1 MDTIYAALSPLIPSA
16 VIVVRISGSDAC
28 QVFDRLGI
36 KDLEPRKVYNSNYSG
51 SVRDDVLVTYFK
63 GPASY
68 TGEDV
73 VEISFHGNPLIISS
87 VFQDLERL
95 NFRGAEPG
103 EFTKRAFL
111 NGKMD
116 LTQAESVAELIDSKT
131 KKGIDYSFD
140 QLRGSMKQEINSL
153 RSLFINILTIV
164 EAHIDFP
171 EEDIAEAH
179 HEIVFKNL
187 NRLQIEVSQIIS
199 SYVSHKILR
208 DGFRISI
215 VGKPNTGKSS
225 LMNYLLKEDRAL
237 VSEVAGTTRDYIE
250 SSFVLGGVPI
260 SLVDTAGM
268 RFTDNAIEK
277 AGIDKTLELIED
289 ADLVI
294 VLLDSSRVLDAEDE
308 NVLSITNDLSR
319 IVVSNKCDT
328 QNVLTDIDVDCN
340 ISVKQG
346 TNMDLFIKLCENF
359 IAQSDAEMF
368 SKSVMVTERQKS
380 FFDQILE
387 SINRLCEY
395 TEIDFDVFEF
405 ELNSSLRLLSEITGM
420 SYTEDILSNIF
431 DSFCIG
437 K

>member
-1 MDTIYAALSPLIPSA
+1 METIYAALSPLIPSA
-16 VIVVRISGSDAC
+16 VIVVRISGSDSC
-28 QVFDRLGI
+28 VVFKHLDV
-36 KDLEPRKVYNSNYSG
+36 KDPEPRRVYNSNYSG
-51 SVRDDVLVTYFK
+51 SVNDDVLVTFFK

-73 VEISFHGNPLIISS
+73 VEISFHGNPLIISNAFS
-87 VFQDLERL
+87 DFEKLG
-95 NFRGAEPG
+95 FRGAEPG

-140 QLRGSMKQEINSL
+140 QLKGSMRNEIEIL
-153 RSLFINILTIV
+153 RDKFIKILTIV

-179 HEIVFKNL
+179 LEIVFENL
-187 NRLQIEVSQIIS
+187 ALLKDGIAAILN
-199 SYVSHKILR
+199 SYVAHKILR
-208 DGFRISI
+208 DGFRIAI

-225 LMNYLLKEDRAL
+225 LMNFLLKEERAI
-237 VSEVAGTTRDYIE
+237 VSEIAGTTRDYIE
-250 SSFVLGGVPI
+250 STFMLKGVPV

-268 RFTDNAIEK
+268 RFTDDSIEK
-277 AGIDKTLELIED
+277 AGIERTLGLIKD

-294 VLLDSSRVLDAEDE
+294 VLLDSSAPLNHEDE
-308 NVLSITNDLSR
+308 NVLNITEGLDR

-328 QNVLTDIDVDCN
+328 QNMLEGVDVDCS
-340 ISVKQG
+340 ISVKKG
-346 TNMDLFIKLCENF
+346 LNMDTFIKMCEEKVSL
-359 IAQSDAEMF
+359 SDSDMY
-368 SKSVMVTERQKS
+368 SKSVMVTERQKR
-380 FFDQILE
+380 FFDQILD
-387 SINRLCEY
+387 SINRLSLY
-395 TEIDFDVFEF
+395 SEIDFDIFEF
-405 ELNSSLRLLSEITGM
+405 ELNSSLRLLSEITGL

-431 DSFCIG
+431 DNFCIG